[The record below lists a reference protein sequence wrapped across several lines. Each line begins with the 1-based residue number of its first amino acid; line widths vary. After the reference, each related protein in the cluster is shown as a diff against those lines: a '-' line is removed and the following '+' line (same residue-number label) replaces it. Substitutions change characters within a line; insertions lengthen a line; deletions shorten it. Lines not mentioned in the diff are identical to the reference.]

1 MPKAKNAAAKISS
14 KAKKRSM
21 AGAKKGKSPMKKTAP
36 AAGGRKKPRMRAGT
50 VALREIRR
58 YQKSSK
64 NLLPRAAFQRVV
76 RDVARG
82 YDSDLRFASQAL
94 VALQEAAEAYL
105 VGIFEDANMCALHAN
120 RVTVMRKDM
129 DLARRI
135 RGDAQHDHRV
145 EDPSKANASY
155 AQLPYSNNAA
165 DMAKLRK
172 QLGV

>member
-36 AAGGRKKPRMRAGT
+36 AAGGRKKPRMRPGT

-64 NLLPRAAFQRVV
+64 NLLPRAPFQRVV

-105 VGIFEDANMCALHAN
+105 VGIFEDAGMCALHAN

-145 EDPSKANASY
+145 EDPSKAGQGY
-155 AQLPYSNNAA
+155 AQLPYNNNAA